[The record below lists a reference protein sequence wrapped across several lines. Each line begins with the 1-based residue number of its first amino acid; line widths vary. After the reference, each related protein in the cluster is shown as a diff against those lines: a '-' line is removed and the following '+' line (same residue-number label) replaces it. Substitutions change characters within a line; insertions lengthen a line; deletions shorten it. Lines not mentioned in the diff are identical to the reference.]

1 MKWSMTTAALMTGAL
16 ALLAVPAASQSLTDA
31 AAKEKERRAKAKAGK
46 VYTDKELQSA
56 GGAFNS
62 PPSTTDTATPTA
74 DASPKPAAG
83 AATPPTPEEE
93 QAKKQDDWRKR
104 RDKATAD
111 AAAMQSEANRI
122 QNMLNDNTQS
132 PYGPGKQEAVAALA
146 DAKAKQATAE
156 QQLVALEDEGRRNH
170 FR

>member
-16 ALLAVPAASQSLTDA
+16 ALLTVPAASQSLTDA

-62 PPSTTDTATPTA
+62 PPSTTDTAAPTA

-83 AATPPTPEEE
+83 AAAAPEDE
-93 QAKKQDDWRKR
+93 QAKKQEDWRKR
-104 RDKATAD
+104 RTKATEN
-111 AAAMQSEANRI
+111 AALWEQEVSRLQYN
-122 QNMLNDNTQS
+122 LNDNTTS
-132 PYGPGKQEAVAALA
+132 PYGPGRQQAIDDLAAAKVKLA
-146 DAKAKQATAE
+146 SF
-156 QQLVALEDEGRRNH
+156 QQQVTELEDEGRRNR